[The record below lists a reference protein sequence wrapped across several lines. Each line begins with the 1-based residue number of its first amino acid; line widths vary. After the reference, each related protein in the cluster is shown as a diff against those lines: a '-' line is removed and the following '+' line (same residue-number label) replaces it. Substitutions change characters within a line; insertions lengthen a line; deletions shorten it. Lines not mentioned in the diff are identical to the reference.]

1 MVGGGAIGCELAQ
14 AFARLGSQVAVI
26 EAAERLLPLEDPDA
40 STVIEAALAA
50 DGIDVRVHT
59 RIEQANAKG
68 GSRCLRLADGTDI
81 AADHVLVAAGS
92 RAVTAGLGL
101 DRVGVELDSAGRIV
115 VDDTCATN
123 VAGVWAIGDVTPL
136 GGFTHVAGHMGFV
149 AANNATR
156 ASLLRPAAKIDR
168 RVVPRVTFTD
178 PEVASAGMTE
188 SEAASVGGRVAE
200 VRFDHVD
207 RAITSGQEAGF
218 VKLIAG
224 PRPVLRSVGG
234 GQLLSATIVGPRAGE
249 MVAEV
254 ALAMRTHAFTGRLAQ
269 TIHAHP
275 TWSMAVQQ
283 AATGFFFDSDA
294 V

>member
-1 MVGGGAIGCELAQ
+1 M
-14 AFARLGSQVAVI
+14 
-26 EAAERLLPLEDPDA
+26 
-40 STVIEAALAA
+40 
-50 DGIDVRVHT
+50 
-59 RIEQANAKG
+59 
-68 GSRCLRLADGTDI
+68 
-81 AADHVLVAAGS
+81 
-92 RAVTAGLGL
+92 
-101 DRVGVELDSAGRIV
+101 
-115 VDDTCATN
+115 
-123 VAGVWAIGDVTPL
+123 
-136 GGFTHVAGHMGFV
+136 
-149 AANNATR
+149 
-156 ASLLRPAAKIDR
+156 
-168 RVVPRVTFTD
+168 PRVTFTD
-178 PEVASAGMTE
+178 PEVASVGMTE

-254 ALAMRTHAFTGRLAQ
+254 ALAMRTRAFTGRLAQ
-269 TIHAHP
+269 TIHAYP

-294 V
+294 VEVRSARP